1 MFRAIHISD
10 IHLGLN
16 TYGSISDKHKINTR
30 TLEGLELLDFVIN
43 EAKVNADVLFISG
56 DIYETANPSNR
67 IRSEFEK
74 RLVYC
79 NKIEL
84 PIVFIPGNHCIPKA
98 DGSCHPFVSDRIY
111 SLPNVFMMDNIGVQT
126 ITVKNGE
133 ILNVLALPY
142 MYPKDWKK
150 YGNNSGA
157 AVSNIIKKVDT
168 ECNNIVVGHLTVSGV
183 INNYEKTD
191 VFSEEFTVP
200 KEVFQS
206 ADNFAA
212 VLLGHIHQYSKIDD
226 NIWYSGSLFPNT
238 FGEEADK
245 KGYVYFEVD
254 NNKLI
259 THEFKELK
267 NYTRLKTVKIIIDK
281 EDKNP
286 TDIIV
291 KSIIN
296 ANVND
301 CIVKIDYSIY
311 EEQLIHVD
319 INKIRESLL
328 KSKYYDIV
336 HSIIDTT
343 NKNRL
348 NTIENSI
355 DPINTVDKYCDI
367 KGGDFKDNSSKLLEI
382 TKKLYELVKIDDE
395 KTIDM
400 ASE

>member
-30 TLEGLELLDFVIN
+30 TLEGLELLDFVIS
-43 EAKVNADVLFISG
+43 EAKVKADILFISG

-84 PIVFIPGNHCIPKA
+84 PVVFIPGNHCIPKA
-98 DGSCHPFVSDRIY
+98 DGSYHPFVSDRIY
-111 SLPNVFMMDNIGVQT
+111 SLPNVFMMDNVGVQT

-133 ILNVLALPY
+133 TINILALPY

-168 ECNNIVVGHLTVSGV
+168 EGNNIIIGHLTVSGV

-206 ADNFAA
+206 ADNFSV
-212 VLLGHIHQYSKIDD
+212 VLLGHIHQYTKIDD

-259 THEFKELK
+259 NHEFKEFK
-267 NYTRLKTVKIIIDK
+267 DYTRLKTIKIIIDK

-296 ANVND
+296 TNVND
-301 CIVKIDYSIY
+301 CIVRVDYSIY

-328 KSKYYDIV
+328 KTKYYDII
-336 HSIIDTT
+336 HNIIDTT

-348 NTIENSI
+348 NSIEDSL
-355 DPINTVDKYCDI
+355 DPIDTVDKYCGI
-367 KGGDFKDNSSKLLEI
+367 KGGDFKENSSKLLEI